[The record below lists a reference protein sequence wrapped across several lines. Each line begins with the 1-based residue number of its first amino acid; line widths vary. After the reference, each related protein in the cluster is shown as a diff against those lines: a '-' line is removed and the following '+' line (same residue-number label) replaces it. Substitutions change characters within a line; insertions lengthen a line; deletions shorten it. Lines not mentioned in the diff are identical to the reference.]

1 MIPTIAQ
8 QLNSLKLRMEETI
21 IPELPQESRFARE
34 QARFI
39 VTALEWLLDTHQHEY
54 RYEVVENVEYR
65 KLLGSVLDESTG
77 CQVDDEHR
85 QALLKALEAR
95 GPGANEAVTPVDA
108 IRSQNREMKALAAD
122 IFRSLSAR
130 HGAPENPARP
140 FLEQVARSQVR
151 RELAFFKKTGWVDT
165 PDALG
170 ELLGQ
175 TATV

>member
-8 QLNSLKLRMEETI
+8 QLTSLKLRMEETI
-21 IPELPQESRFARE
+21 IPEIPQESKFARE

-39 VTALEWLLDTHQHEY
+39 VTTLEWLLDTHQHEY
-54 RYEVVENVEYR
+54 RYEVLENVEYR
-65 KLLGSVLDESTG
+65 KLLGAVLEESTG
-77 CQVDDEHR
+77 CHVEEEHR
-85 QALLKALEAR
+85 QAGRRALAAA
-95 GPGANEAVTPVDA
+95 GPGVNEAVTPVDV

-122 IFRSLSAR
+122 IYRSLSAR
-130 HGAPENPARP
+130 HGAPENPARQ
-140 FLEQVARSQVR
+140 FMEQVARSQVR

-170 ELLGQ
+170 EVLGQ